1 MEPATRS
8 LNLSYVVVTEIE
20 KVEQRYEDFD
30 HGFDA
35 DHKPTSKSRSTGWWL
50 VLRGFPDAIWFGDV
64 PPFWDVNKSIP
75 FAPGDK
81 IKLTIQRIT
90 N

>member
-1 MEPATRS
+1 MESAARS
-8 LNLSYVVVTEIE
+8 LNYVVVTEIE
-20 KVEQRYEDFD
+20 KVEERYETYD
-30 HGFDA
+30 HEKG
-35 DHKPTSKSRSTGWWL
+35 TSKSRSTGWWL

-64 PPFWDVNKSIP
+64 PPFWDSEKSIP
-75 FAPGDK
+75 FTPGDK